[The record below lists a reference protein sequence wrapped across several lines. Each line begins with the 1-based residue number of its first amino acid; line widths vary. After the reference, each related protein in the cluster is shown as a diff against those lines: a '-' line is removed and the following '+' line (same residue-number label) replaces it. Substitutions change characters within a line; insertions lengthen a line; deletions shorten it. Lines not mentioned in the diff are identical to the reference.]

1 MSERVLTVTDENFER
16 DVLQAGQPVV
26 VDFGAPWCPP
36 CRALEPVFEEL
47 AGRFEGG
54 VRFFKMN
61 IDENPS
67 TPQRYGI
74 KGIPTLIF
82 FSGGKEASASSA
94 RPAKEALA
102 ASSASTR
109 APRRPD
115 DCGLRLRIAD
125 S

>member
-1 MSERVLTVTDENFER
+1 MSERVLTVTDETFER
-16 DVLQAGQPVV
+16 DVLLAGQPAV

-67 TPQRYGI
+67 TPQRYGV

-82 FSGGKEASASSA
+82 FSGGKEAERVVGMAG
-94 RPAKEALA
+94 KEALA
-102 ASSASTR
+102 
-109 APRRPD
+109 
-115 DCGLRLRIAD
+115 RLIGKYAGAAAA
-125 S
+125 